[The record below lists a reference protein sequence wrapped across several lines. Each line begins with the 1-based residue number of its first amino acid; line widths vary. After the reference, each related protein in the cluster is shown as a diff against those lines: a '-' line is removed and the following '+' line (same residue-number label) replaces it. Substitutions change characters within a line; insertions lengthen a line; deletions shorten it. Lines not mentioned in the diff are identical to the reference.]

1 MFKGLFGKKETA
13 MAASPPKVI
22 LAGMNERA
30 LNLFTMFLNGP
41 ARGQCE
47 IVDDG
52 SHQIVIIDLDAADNT
67 RLWSDLRRQFT
78 GPAIVLS
85 VREQTLTN
93 AFWVAK
99 PVKAEHFNAAL
110 ALAKKAI
117 QQTHSPPVER
127 FSKPTP
133 SVQLK
138 PVVSTHTT
146 SDAQQTPKATSENEA
161 RASADAAL
169 GMNENMDERAQSC
182 CGDIPD
188 AVYLDM
194 QQRDRLFGD
203 CTDNLVYY
211 MQEALRMTANGG
223 VVNLSGL
230 SARPFYVSAAEDFVS
245 TPIPEAFLRSLC
257 VRSSDSAKV
266 KLVFVDK
273 TPAEIGPSDDRRLRR
288 VDNMLWKLALWSSR
302 GRVEVGTSLDAP
314 VRLRAWPN
322 IPRLMSVPHSLRIS
336 ALWVMQPTG
345 LLETARKLN
354 VPHRFVF
361 AFYCACKAFDLV
373 EQLGAGAQATVAQS
387 AKNMTQ
393 EKRGLF
399 GSLLKKLGF

>member
-67 RLWSDLRRQFT
+67 RLWSDLRRQFS

-99 PVKAEHFNAAL
+99 PVKAEHFSAAL
-110 ALAKKAI
+110 ARAKNAI
-117 QQTHSPPVER
+117 QQTYSPPVEHL
-127 FSKPTP
+127 SKPV
-133 SVQLK
+133 SSSRLK
-138 PVVSTHTT
+138 PAVSMHTI
-146 SDAQQTPKATSENEA
+146 SDAQQAPKATGENEA
-161 RASADAAL
+161 RSSADAAL
-169 GMNENMDERAQSC
+169 GMNANLDERAQNC

-188 AVYLDM
+188 TVYLDI
-194 QQRDRLFGD
+194 QQRDMLFGD
-203 CTDNLVYY
+203 CKDNLVHY
-211 MQEALRMTANGG
+211 MQEALRMTAKGG

-230 SARPFYVSAAEDFVS
+230 SAHPFYVSAAEDFVS
-245 TPIPEAFLRSLC
+245 TPVPEAFLRSLC
-257 VRSSDSAKV
+257 VRSSDSARI

-273 TPAEIGPSDDRRLRR
+273 TPAEIGPSDDRRLRC

-302 GRVEVGTSLDAP
+302 GRVAMGTSLDAP

-322 IPRLMSVPHSLRIS
+322 IPRLMTVPHSLRIA

-373 EQLGAGAQATVAQS
+373 EQLGAEVSSGV
-387 AKNMTQ
+387 KHEPKKMTE